1 MMAGAAKVIFC
12 IDGTKFER
20 RSTFFLCDFTK
31 VDYVVTDA
39 GAPAALV
46 EKLRAKGIQ
55 VVLAGA
61 PPPA

>member
-1 MMAGAAKVIFC
+1 
-12 IDGTKFER
+12 
-20 RSTFFLCDFTK
+20 

-46 EKLRAKGIQ
+46 GKLRAKGIQ

-61 PPPA
+61 ATPPA